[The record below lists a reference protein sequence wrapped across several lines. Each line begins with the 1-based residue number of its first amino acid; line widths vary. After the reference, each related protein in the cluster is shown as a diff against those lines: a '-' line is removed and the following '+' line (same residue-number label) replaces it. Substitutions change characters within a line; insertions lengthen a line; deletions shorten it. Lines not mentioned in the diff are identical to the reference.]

1 MGAFARLAVDH
12 GVRRLVL
19 LSGRGEPEAQRTE
32 QALRDACGGDA
43 AWTVVRSSFFAQ
55 NFSEGFLVDAVR
67 AGVLP
72 FPAGDVAEPFVDADD
87 VADVAVAAL
96 TEPGH
101 EGQVYEVTGPRSLRF
116 AEVAAEIS
124 AASGREV
131 SYVPVTVEE
140 FAAGMVEEG
149 VPADFAALLSGL
161 FGEVLDGRNAGL
173 TDGVWRALGREPRDF
188 SAYARSPS
196 ALGAWSA
203 RKQPGGQSA
212 KLG

>member
-1 MGAFARLAVDH
+1 MGAFTRLAVDR
-12 GVRRLVL
+12 GVRRVVL

-32 QALRDACGGDA
+32 QVLREECGGDA

-87 VADVAVAAL
+87 LADVAVATL

-101 EGQVYEVTGPRSLRF
+101 EAQVYEVTGPRSLRF

-131 SYVPVTVEE
+131 TYVPVTVDQ
-140 FAAGMVEEG
+140 FAAGLVEEG
-149 VPADFAALLSGL
+149 VPAEFAALLSGL
-161 FGEVLDGRNAGL
+161 FGEVLDGRNAAL
-173 TDGVWRALGREPRDF
+173 TDGVRRVLGREPRDF
-188 SAYARSPS
+188 SEYARSTA
-196 ALGAWSA
+196 ALAAWTF
-203 RKQPGGQSA
+203 
-212 KLG
+212 